1 MKNVLVVA
9 EQRAGILK
17 KTTLAAVTFAQQ
29 AAAKLGG
36 KVQILVCGAGVQ
48 SVADQLAKYGA
59 ETVWL
64 ADAPVLGEF
73 LAESYSELTAK
84 VADQAQAAIVCA
96 TSSTKGKEFLP
107 RVAVRL
113 GAAMASDVIA
123 LEDGPSGL
131 VFKRPMFAGNL
142 HQWVELTTER
152 KVVSVRATDFAPAQ
166 PQGAA
171 SPVKKVDAGINA
183 AGMKKRFVGFE
194 EAKSERPALVD
205 ASIVVSGG
213 RGTKG
218 TEGYQKTIE
227 VLADALGAAV
237 GATRAICD
245 AGWVPNDWQVG
256 QTGKIV
262 APDLYF
268 AVGISGA
275 IQHIA
280 GMGGSKVIVAINKDP
295 DAPIFQIADYG
306 LVADLFQAVPELVD
320 EIKKLKAATT

>member
-9 EQRAGILK
+9 EQRAGTLK

-36 KVQILVCGAGVQ
+36 KVHILVCGSGVQ
-48 SVADQLAKYGA
+48 AVADQLAKYGA

-64 ADAPVLGEF
+64 ADAPVLGEY
-73 LAESYSELTAK
+73 LAEPYSDVATK
-84 VADQAQAAIVCA
+84 VADLAQAAIVCA
-96 TSSTKGKEFLP
+96 SSSTKGKEFLP

-113 GAAMASDVIA
+113 GAGMASDVIG
-123 LEDGPSGL
+123 LEEGASGI

-152 KVVSVRATDFAPAQ
+152 KVVSVRATDFAAAA

-171 SPVKKVDAGINA
+171 SPVKKVEAGVQA
-183 AGMKKRFVGFE
+183 AAKKRFIGFE

-205 ASIVVSGG
+205 ASIIVSGG

-218 TEGYQKTIE
+218 TEGYQQTIE

-306 LVADLFQAVPELVD
+306 LVADLFQVVPELVE